1 MRFHE
6 HLKLF
11 SVIFDGGHTRTVVT
25 YVGCSSCKILSIHKG
40 FVRPI
45 LNKQIK
51 GRVNTVSIMILQLS
65 HIVSNKR
72 FRKYLM
78 ENIW

>member
-1 MRFHE
+1 MRFYE
-6 HLKLF
+6 HLKLV
-11 SVIFDGGHTRTVVT
+11 SVIFYGGQTRTVVT
-25 YVGCSSCKILSIHKG
+25 CVGCSSCKILSIHKS
-40 FVRPI
+40 FVRPM

-72 FRKYLM
+72 VRKYFM
-78 ENIW
+78 ENI